1 MINDSVENDNTLPG
15 SMVPTEGDIVR
26 GALSGTTN
34 SKEVGPTGAIS
45 PMEKKI
51 TNALNILKF
60 RIDQV

>member
-1 MINDSVENDNTLPG
+1 MENDNTLPG

-26 GALSGTTN
+26 GAPSGTTN

-51 TNALNILKF
+51 TNALNILK
-60 RIDQV
+60 IQD